1 MSWTG
6 AVITVL
12 MRRLGVDKVEIHDD
26 ELRAVE
32 GETLTAKQETGG
44 VWLSLRPEDA
54 VPHPR
59 KPSV

>member
-1 MSWTG
+1 MRTS
-6 AVITVL
+6 ALIAVL

-26 ELRAVE
+26 ELRAIE
-32 GETLTAKQETGG
+32 GETLTVKQETGG

-54 VPHPR
+54 VPDPR